1 LGRCSFGLKEL
12 NHYQFNNLEKTLIIL
27 TILFIIL
34 GWLVGIAIN
43 HAADILPTRKT
54 LLQQPICVAC
64 GNPYTRQQWSA
75 LGAWATGQQSCVHC
89 GKVRPSY
96 RRSIIIELVVPIFF
110 VFLLWQYGLGLNLG
124 LRLFYTTI
132 LILITV
138 TDLEHRLI
146 FNLVTIPSIL
156 LAIIAAFITP
166 GLHWLSALAGGGVA
180 FLVIYLIWL
189 LGVLVYGS
197 GAFGVGDI
205 TLSTFLGLILG
216 FPNILLS
223 LIFGIFLGGF
233 VAVLLVITRLSGR
246 KSFIPYGPFLTI
258 TGWIMLVWG
267 AEIWQYYFW

>member
-1 LGRCSFGLKEL
+1 M
-12 NHYQFNNLEKTLIIL
+12 IIL
-27 TILFIIL
+27 TILFVIL
-34 GWLVGIAIN
+34 GWFVGIAIN
-43 HAADILPTRKT
+43 HAADVLPTRKT
-54 LLQQPICVAC
+54 LWQQPVCVICDK
-64 GNPYTRQQWSA
+64 PYTRRQWSVII
-75 LGAWATGQQSCVHC
+75 AWVTGQQPCTHC
-89 GKVRPSY
+89 GKVRPSL
-96 RRSIIIELVVPIFF
+96 RRSVAIELLIPIFF
-110 VFLLWQYGLGLNLG
+110 VFLLWQYGVSLKLGLIL
-124 LRLFYTTI
+124 LYTAI

-156 LAIIAAFITP
+156 LALAAAFITP
-166 GLHWLSALAGGGVA
+166 TLTWRSALLGGGVA
-180 FLVIYLIWL
+180 FAMVYLIWL

-233 VAVLLVITRLSGR
+233 VAVLLVITRRSGR
-246 KSFIPYGPFLTI
+246 KSFIPYGPFLTT

-267 AEIWQYYFW
+267 TEIWQYYFY